1 MWCLCEVGAFI
12 GIFKQGLCRWGNVV
26 VAQNGGN
33 ILKIVFI

>member
-12 GIFKQGLCRWGNVV
+12 GIFKSTGEVV